1 MKRVLALGGMHIGID
16 QDEVEIVKT
25 EERIRGIVNEISDVE
40 RRERANKNLI
50 FVNRNFRDIENIAKE
65 RGVIG
70 EATSII
76 ADLGFSS
83 MQIDDASRGFTYKS
97 EGPLD
102 MRMNRDDKRPT
113 ASELLMRVSNTQE
126 LTQILDSN
134 SDEPFAQEIGIII
147 SYY

>member
-1 MKRVLALGGMHIGID
+1 
-16 QDEVEIVKT
+16 
-25 EERIRGIVNEISDVE
+25 
-40 RRERANKNLI
+40 
-50 FVNRNFRDIENIAKE
+50 
-65 RGVIG
+65 
-70 EATSII
+70 
-76 ADLGFSS
+76 